1 MTLPPKTHLL
11 AFGGS
16 SVWDEIPNANGTQQK
31 RGKLKVVKVGIRGGA
46 ILEIL
51 GPFLP
56 DSYDVW
62 W

>member
-1 MTLPPKTHLL
+1 MAGFPHSK
-11 AFGGS
+11 G
-16 SVWDEIPNANGTQQK
+16 D
-31 RGKLKVVKVGIRGGA
+31 VVKVGIRGGT

-56 DSYDVW
+56 DSYDAW